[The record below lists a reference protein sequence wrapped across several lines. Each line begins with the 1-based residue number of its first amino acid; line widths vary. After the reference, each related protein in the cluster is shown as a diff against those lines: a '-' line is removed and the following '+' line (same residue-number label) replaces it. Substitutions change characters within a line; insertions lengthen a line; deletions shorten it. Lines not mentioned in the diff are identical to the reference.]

1 MTTTLEKNS
10 LLHTGLVV
18 SGVEWSQFLALET
31 AFADIEG
38 IRFTY
43 LDGVLEIMPESIEH
57 EDIKSTIRVLLEAY
71 LRHAGI
77 RFYVRGNPTLG
88 DKTLSARTEPD
99 ESYNF
104 GVKKPIP
111 DLAIEVV
118 ITSGDIDKLQI
129 YQRLGVPEVWFW
141 QDGNLSI
148 YYLDPNLNNKYERAI
163 RSQLLP
169 NLDLNLLV
177 RFINYADQYDA
188 ANEFIKLIDVDK
200 LTANN

>member
-1 MTTTLEKNS
+1 MTTSLEKNS
-10 LLHTGLVV
+10 LLQFGLVV
-18 SGVEWSQFLALET
+18 SGVEWEQFLTLET

-43 LDGVLEIMPESIEH
+43 LDGVLEIMPVSDEH
-57 EDIKSTIRVLLEAY
+57 EDVKSTLRVLLEAY

-88 DKTLSARTEPD
+88 DKNLGARKEPD

-104 GVKKPIP
+104 GSKKLIP

-118 ITSGDIDKLQI
+118 ITSGGIDKLQI

-148 YYLDPNLNNKYERAI
+148 YCLNPNLTDKYERSL

-169 NLDLNLLV
+169 NLDLDLLI
-177 RFINYADQYDA
+177 RFINYSDQYDA
-188 ANEFIKLIDVDK
+188 AIEFIKLIDK
-200 LTANN
+200 L